1 MSHSQN
7 PIRHQLAFQDLPRSM
22 TTLETWTFGVTN
34 HLSWVTLVPTVHAEL
49 GIAAI
54 FVWVP
59 AVIVGMLVNY
69 QVKHLGKN
77 LVDVSG
83 GTPNYISRLWTGY
96 PIIAR
101 YAAIGY
107 LISWI
112 SVIPLNSVVLTGMIK
127 ANLDVVGITCPELML
142 KFSFTLLPFIVAFS
156 GSRALNVLHLLFS
169 FPALILLLSF
179 CFQGLGFLAFSADS
193 PGFFPQ
199 HWISLSFLDW
209 AKWFFFIS
217 YTAYSCETVSSF
229 VADSRHPQ
237 QTLKFLDIAAWL
249 MLPIFIGGSWV
260 IIRLSTIEGLEDNAY
275 LNLAVASV
283 SFWGDFAPITITFLL
298 ASCCLLGSTTAVS
311 NCPRIIYQLAID
323 KHLAPIFSLVSSR
336 GVFGSSLVLSL
347 CISIIY
353 FLWGDVSQIVIVG
366 NVAWFVA
373 FMLMHLGL
381 WKKRHQPD
389 TLWPKLSLGLFI
401 LETIILVL
409 TAYTWGWQNFLA
421 GFLAPFVVLTI
432 DALVRYLPLPI
443 FRSHWWIKLYK
454 SQLIISV
461 KDPLVI
467 QVGMLMFLLCG
478 AVLIG
483 CLFVWQLNIAFITTS
498 KNLTVILLITVAFV
512 GVAIACWTSLP
523 QVIALTEAR
532 ESAEHLFTVAQDA
545 ILVLDEQGIIRQ
557 ANPATESF
565 FGVQP
570 SQLLGHHLQ
579 QWLPEL
585 TKYPESWDKRG
596 EHTLYHN
603 QKIRTLEVS
612 ISDRPHQDF
621 QEYVIIV
628 HDITQRKQA
637 EEILRQSEAQL
648 RQEAQ
653 QLAAQLV
660 QSEKMSSLGQLVAGV
675 AHEINNPVSF
685 IYGNLTPANQ
695 YIQDLIKLIQLYQQ
709 HYPKPVP
716 EISAEIVDMDLEF
729 VITDLP
735 KLLNSMEFG
744 AERIKDIVLSLR
756 NFSRLDEAEMK
767 AVNIHEGIDSALM
780 ILRGRLKALPERP
793 AIEVIQ
799 KYSQLPKVE
808 CYAGQLNQVFMNIL
822 ANAIDVL
829 EESLINGSIT
839 DNAKIEIYTE
849 ITKDQQ
855 VIIRIQDNGV
865 GIPENIQ
872 KRLFEPFFTTKPVG
886 KGTGLGLSIS
896 YKIITEKHHGSL
908 QCISAPGLGTEFMIT
923 IPLKQEG
930 YVV

>member
-421 GFLAPFVVLTI
+421 GFLAPFVVLII

-454 SQLIISV
+454 SQLITSV

-716 EISAEIVDMDLEF
+716 EIATEIVDMDLEF

-896 YKIITEKHHGSL
+896 YKIITEKHHGNL